1 MAGLTTTQKRP
12 AGPLAPLGLAVTDG
26 LAVLSFAF
34 VVATI
39 SAVAL
44 RWILLHPGVSGW
56 DQVQYIDISL
66 KDGLTRRL
74 DGAGALRDSLFN
86 DYRWMP
92 PGTRFL
98 GLPLVSLHHDS
109 NAAFRLLSLLLF
121 VVSILLVFDAGRRM
135 SGIAAAAGAAAMVA
149 VAPIWVRGSEEFM
162 SETALIPALALA
174 LWCLVRDAGPHPPRV
189 LSVTMGVALGFG
201 MLAKFSFAPLAAVFL
216 LMLAVASWKRRSWH
230 GCLVTL
236 LVSSLLAWPFYA
248 YDGLRYAAYGRF
260 AVLWPLDEMQGQG
273 FDYVRNYLEELALSA
288 VGLPT
293 LILLPVALVLVVRNL
308 LPTRSTADAHR
319 PSPRRSV
326 AIACGAMLVLTVLPH
341 IFGHNQNA
349 RYVLGA
355 LPVLALLLAA
365 GSGPVLGLAMAGVAS
380 VQAAIM
386 LVFIATG
393 PYAVDGSDTLYGTTL
408 LTNSWRNNPTCDFTG
423 PIRAVAA
430 HVARPQVRFY
440 GITAAINH
448 VQIQVAFLRQ
458 GILADVASIDLSRP
472 DRADPARAGAD
483 LVMVL
488 DTPEKSDYRN
498 GIADPDAGLGA
509 VREALL
515 HSTTYQ
521 RSDARVLG
529 PVAQCGMTSFLAR
542 RP

>member
-1 MAGLTTTQKRP
+1 MDGLTTTPERP
-12 AGPLAPLGLAVTDG
+12 AGRTVPLSPAVVPGLAVA
-26 LAVLSFAF
+26 LFAF
-34 VVATI
+34 VVATTV
-39 SAVAL
+39 AVAL
-44 RWILLHPGVSGW
+44 RWILLHPGISGW
-56 DQVQYIDISL
+56 DQIQYIDLSL

-74 DGAGALRDSLFN
+74 DGAGALRDALFN

-98 GLPLVSLHHDS
+98 GLPLVLLHHDG
-109 NAAFRLLSLLLF
+109 NAAFRLLSLALF
-121 VVSILLVFDAGRRM
+121 LVSILLVFDAGRRL
-135 SGIAAAAGAAAMVA
+135 SGMAAAAGAAALVA

-174 LWCLVRDAGPHPPRV
+174 LWCLVRGAGPVPPRILPV
-189 LSVTMGVALGFG
+189 VMGAALGFG

-216 LMLAVASWKRRSWH
+216 VMLAVASWQHRRWT
-230 GCLVTL
+230 GFLVTL

-248 YDGLRYAAYGRF
+248 YDGLRYIAYGRF
-260 AVLWPLDEMQGQG
+260 AALWPLDEMSGHG
-273 FDYVRNYLEELALSA
+273 LGYVRNYVTELAGSA
-288 VGLPT
+288 VGLPA
-293 LILLPVALVLVVRNL
+293 LLLLPVALVLVVRAL
-308 LPTRSTADAHR
+308 LRARVQGSVAA
-319 PSPRRSV
+319 PRRSI

-365 GSGPVLGLAMAGVAS
+365 GSGPFLGLAMAGVAS

-472 DRADPARAGAD
+472 DHADPARAGAD